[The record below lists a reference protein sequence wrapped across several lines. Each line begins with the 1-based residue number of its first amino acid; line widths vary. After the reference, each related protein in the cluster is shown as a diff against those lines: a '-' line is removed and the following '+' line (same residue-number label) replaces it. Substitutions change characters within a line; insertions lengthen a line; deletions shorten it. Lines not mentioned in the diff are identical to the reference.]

1 MLYKINGNKSL
12 IFLFLIIHPN
22 FYKRNKILIPMVA
35 KIIGA
40 TEARVGTNIIEEGQ
54 FYTVKKIDVSKTG
67 KHGHAKCR
75 IEVQNMLS
83 GAKKIFVIPGH
94 DKLEVPMVTKNKAQ
108 VLSLSGDKASVMDL
122 ESFET
127 LEMDVPEDIKAEIQ
141 ENDNVEYWDIEG
153 TRLIKRKL

>member
-1 MLYKINGNKSL
+1 
-12 IFLFLIIHPN
+12 
-22 FYKRNKILIPMVA
+22 MVL

-40 TEARVGTNIIEEGQ
+40 TEARVGTNIIYDGLN
-54 FYTVKKIDVSKTG
+54 YTIKKIDISKTG

-75 IEVQNMLS
+75 IEAVNMFA
-83 GAKKIFVIPGH
+83 GNKKIFVIPGH

-108 VLSLSGDKASVMDL
+108 VLSIADGKASVMDL

-127 LEMDVPEDIKAEIQ
+127 IEIDLPEELKGETA

-153 TRLIKRKL
+153 KKIIKRKI